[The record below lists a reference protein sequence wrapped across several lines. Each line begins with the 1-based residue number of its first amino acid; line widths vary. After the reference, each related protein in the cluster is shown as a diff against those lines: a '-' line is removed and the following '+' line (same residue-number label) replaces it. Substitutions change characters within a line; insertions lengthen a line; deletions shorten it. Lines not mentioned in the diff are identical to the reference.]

1 MIRVWDARTGS
12 RTAKLKGHNGNV
24 RCATLS
30 SDGRL
35 CLTGSSDHTL
45 RLWDLGQQRCVQT
58 ISGVHG
64 CSVWSAAMDASW
76 HVCYSGGADGRVY
89 ATDLAHRRT
98 VLLFEEDK
106 GVLSL
111 TPDDSGNQGSGLWA
125 STMGSSINRWSADVD
140 WRDEEHVYTPGAASR
155 GAHGHRTSGSYKDSP
170 MSVSPKL
177 TPGRA
182 SARMSNAW
190 GKVQG
195 SAHDDPIHKQPSAT
209 IKSTPP
215 IVEHKQT
222 SDRLHVLAKD
232 TDGAISLWDV
242 VKCERVK
249 RWDAGGDDLFA
260 EVLKDVNPR
269 VSVPSWFT
277 VDTRTG
283 SIAVSLMPSGAFQAE
298 AYALDMG
305 VDGANDELKCNYGVQ
320 TIHMLLRGWKARRLR
335 AMACEAGRELSS
347 DEDDDSHLD
356 FDVNALTP
364 CGDAKVWRLPSRPPS
379 LVCEQ
384 RDGEGAALMP
394 VGEMAGSVEEH
405 QALPEWIVEVI
416 SEKYRVPDSPKTSFH
431 LAPHDTQP
439 DAPKLSQG
447 RVTAPRVL
455 GIRKVAVYVA
465 NRLDLRG
472 EPEDLVD
479 IICAGSVCDPSSS
492 LATVKEF
499 LWKKG
504 SDVEL
509 VYRFKDGV
517 DYGGDGG
524 DGVATA

>member
-1 MIRVWDARTGS
+1 MVIFGYFSQGDKTIGLTCLFNSYYRCTGNVIRVWDARTGS

-111 TPDDSGNQGSGLWA
+111 TPDDGGNQGSGLWA

-195 SAHDDPIHKQPSAT
+195 SAHVDPIHKQPSAT

-249 RWDAGGDDLFA
+249 RWDAG
-260 EVLKDVNPR
+260 
-269 VSVPSWFT
+269 
-277 VDTRTG
+277 
-283 SIAVSLMPSGAFQAE
+283 
-298 AYALDMG
+298 
-305 VDGANDELKCNYGVQ
+305 
-320 TIHMLLRGWKARRLR
+320 
-335 AMACEAGRELSS
+335 S
-347 DEDDDSHLD
+347 DE
-356 FDVNALTP
+356 T
-364 CGDAKVWRLPSRPPS
+364 
-379 LVCEQ
+379 
-384 RDGEGAALMP
+384 
-394 VGEMAGSVEEH
+394 
-405 QALPEWIVEVI
+405 
-416 SEKYRVPDSPKTSFH
+416 
-431 LAPHDTQP
+431 
-439 DAPKLSQG
+439 
-447 RVTAPRVL
+447 
-455 GIRKVAVYVA
+455 
-465 NRLDLRG
+465 
-472 EPEDLVD
+472 
-479 IICAGSVCDPSSS
+479 SS
-492 LATVKEF
+492 L
-499 LWKKG
+499 
-504 SDVEL
+504 
-509 VYRFKDGV
+509 RC
-517 DYGGDGG
+517 
-524 DGVATA
+524 

>member
-1 MIRVWDARTGS
+1 
-12 RTAKLKGHNGNV
+12 
-24 RCATLS
+24 
-30 SDGRL
+30 
-35 CLTGSSDHTL
+35 
-45 RLWDLGQQRCVQT
+45 
-58 ISGVHG
+58 
-64 CSVWSAAMDASW
+64 
-76 HVCYSGGADGRVY
+76 
-89 ATDLAHRRT
+89 
-98 VLLFEEDK
+98 
-106 GVLSL
+106 
-111 TPDDSGNQGSGLWA
+111 
-125 STMGSSINRWSADVD
+125 
-140 WRDEEHVYTPGAASR
+140 
-155 GAHGHRTSGSYKDSP
+155 
-170 MSVSPKL
+170 
-177 TPGRA
+177 
-182 SARMSNAW
+182 MSNAW

-195 SAHDDPIHKQPSAT
+195 SAHVDPIHKQPSAT

-394 VGEMAGSVEEH
+394 VGEMAGSAEEH
-405 QALPEWIVEVI
+405 QALPEWIVEVL
-416 SEKYRVPDSPKTSFH
+416 SEKYR
-431 LAPHDTQP
+431 
-439 DAPKLSQG
+439 
-447 RVTAPRVL
+447 
-455 GIRKVAVYVA
+455 
-465 NRLDLRG
+465 
-472 EPEDLVD
+472 
-479 IICAGSVCDPSSS
+479 
-492 LATVKEF
+492 
-499 LWKKG
+499 
-504 SDVEL
+504 
-509 VYRFKDGV
+509 
-517 DYGGDGG
+517 
-524 DGVATA
+524 

>member
-1 MIRVWDARTGS
+1 
-12 RTAKLKGHNGNV
+12 
-24 RCATLS
+24 
-30 SDGRL
+30 
-35 CLTGSSDHTL
+35 
-45 RLWDLGQQRCVQT
+45 
-58 ISGVHG
+58 
-64 CSVWSAAMDASW
+64 
-76 HVCYSGGADGRVY
+76 
-89 ATDLAHRRT
+89 
-98 VLLFEEDK
+98 
-106 GVLSL
+106 
-111 TPDDSGNQGSGLWA
+111 
-125 STMGSSINRWSADVD
+125 
-140 WRDEEHVYTPGAASR
+140 
-155 GAHGHRTSGSYKDSP
+155 
-170 MSVSPKL
+170 
-177 TPGRA
+177 
-182 SARMSNAW
+182 
-190 GKVQG
+190 
-195 SAHDDPIHKQPSAT
+195 
-209 IKSTPP
+209 
-215 IVEHKQT
+215 
-222 SDRLHVLAKD
+222 
-232 TDGAISLWDV
+232 
-242 VKCERVK
+242 
-249 RWDAGGDDLFA
+249 
-260 EVLKDVNPR
+260 
-269 VSVPSWFT
+269 
-277 VDTRTG
+277 
-283 SIAVSLMPSGAFQAE
+283 
-298 AYALDMG
+298 
-305 VDGANDELKCNYGVQ
+305 
-320 TIHMLLRGWKARRLR
+320 
-335 AMACEAGRELSS
+335 MACEAGRELSS

-364 CGDAKVWRLPSRPPS
+364 CGDAKVWRLPPRPPS

-465 NRLDLRG
+465 NRLALRG